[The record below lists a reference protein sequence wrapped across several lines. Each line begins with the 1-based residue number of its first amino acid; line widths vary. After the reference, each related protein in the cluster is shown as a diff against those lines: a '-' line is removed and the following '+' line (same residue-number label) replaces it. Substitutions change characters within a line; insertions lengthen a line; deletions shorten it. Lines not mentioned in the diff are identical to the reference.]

1 MSGMA
6 ERRKVLL
13 LDGHSL
19 AYRAFFALPATLS
32 TTGGQLTNAVYGF
45 TSMLLK
51 ALGEER
57 PDAVVVAFDG
67 PRSELQRTREY
78 PEYKAHRPA
87 MPDELREQMGMIEQL
102 LGQMSIPAVRET
114 GYEADDLLG
123 AMARKVAESGGEAII
138 VTGDKDMLQL
148 VGPHVRVLMTGKG
161 ITETVSYDRDAVEER
176 YGVAPERIPDIIGLK
191 GDPSDNIPGVAGIGE
206 KGGMALIAQY
216 GSLEGLYEHL
226 EEVGGAKRKQSLAE
240 GRDMA
245 YLSRDLAT
253 IDTAAPVN
261 IEIDAVRF
269 GQWDAQ
275 KVTDYLCALE
285 FKTLARRFLE
295 IFGGEISGSPEAG
308 GAALSYSLVDA
319 EDAGQVESFVRAARQ
334 AGRIGVAA
342 SLSGAGYCEIAA
354 DALAIATAD
363 RAMVVTLGTQGA
375 PARLAAEGLMAADE
389 VDKSFHD
396 AKGAWQALEKEGI
409 PVDGV
414 AFDTAL
420 AAYLENPALGTYH
433 LWDVWERNLGGAI
446 EVEGTPHV
454 TEEQPSLLP
463 AEGSQHELAGEAA
476 RVFHLTPVLEEKLGS
491 LGMLELFKDIE
502 MPLLATLKEMETE
515 GVALDAGIPRAL
527 AAEAA
532 VELASLEREI
542 YSLVGHEFKIGSTRQ
557 LAQVLFEELGLPTIK
572 RTKTGY
578 STDSSVLEALREEH
592 PISQKIID
600 YREYSK
606 LKSTYLDVLPALI
619 CPATGRLHCSFNQT
633 ATATG
638 RISSSNPNLQN
649 IPVRTEV
656 GRKIREA
663 FVAGKPSWS
672 LLVAD
677 YSQIELRVLA
687 HVSGD
692 PLLLEAF
699 AADEDIHRETA
710 SRVFGVPPSDVTPDM
725 RRTAK
730 VVNFGVVY
738 GMGYY
743 GLSSRLG
750 ITIED
755 ATRYIDT
762 YFATYRGVG
771 LYRDRCIKEARDRGY
786 AETLMGRRRFIPEL
800 KSPHRQTRELGERLA
815 INTPLQG
822 TAADIIKKAM
832 IDVTE
837 ALDGGR
843 LESRMTLQIHDELMF
858 EVSPE
863 EEEEMLRLVEER
875 MSGAVSLAV
884 PLKVDMGLYDNWGQ
898 AKQ

>member
-1 MSGMA
+1 MS
-6 ERRKVLL
+6 EKRKVLL
-13 LDGHSL
+13 IDGHSL

-67 PRSELQRTREY
+67 PRSELQRTIEY
-78 PEYKAHRPA
+78 PEYKAHRPT
-87 MPDELREQMGMIEQL
+87 MPDELREQMGMIEHL
-102 LGQMSIPAVRET
+102 LQRMSIPTVREA

-123 AMARKVAESGGEAII
+123 AMARRVAESGGEAVI
-138 VTGDKDMLQL
+138 VTGDKDTLQL

-161 ITETVSYDRDAVEER
+161 ITETVSYDREAVEER
-176 YGVAPERIPDIIGLK
+176 YGVAPERMPDIVGLK
-191 GDPSDNIPGVAGIGE
+191 GDPSDNIPGVPGIGE
-206 KGGMALIAQY
+206 KGAMTLIASY
-216 GSLEGLYEHL
+216 GSLDGLYEHL
-226 EEVGGAKRKQSLAE
+226 EEVGGAKRKQSLE
-240 GRDMA
+240 DGRELA

-261 IEIDAVRF
+261 IELDTVRF
-269 GQWDAQ
+269 GDWDRQ
-275 KVTDYLCALE
+275 NVIDYLCALE

-295 IFGGEISGSPEAG
+295 MFGGEIAGPADGG
-308 GAALSYSLVDA
+308 GATLSYSLVNV
-319 EDAGQVESFVRAARQ
+319 EDNALVESFVQAARR
-334 AGRIGVAA
+334 AGRLGVAA
-342 SLSGAGYCEIAA
+342 SISGAGYCDISA
-354 DALAIATAD
+354 DALALATD
-363 RAMVVTLGTQGA
+363 DQAMIVDMMTRGA
-375 PARLAAEGLMAADE
+375 LAAAAGLMAAED
-389 VDKSFHD
+389 VRKSFHD

-409 PVDGV
+409 SVKGV

-420 AAYLENPALGTYH
+420 AAYLENPSLGTYH

-446 EVEGTPHV
+446 EVAGTSRV
-454 TEEQPSLLP
+454 TGEQLALLD
-463 AEGSQHELAGEAA
+463 AESSWDELAAEAA

-491 LGMLELFKDIE
+491 MGMLQLFEGIE
-502 MPLLATLKEMETE
+502 MPLLKTLKEMETE
-515 GVALDAGIPRAL
+515 GVALDAGVPRAL

-542 YSLVGHEFKIGSTRQ
+542 HELAGHEFKIGSTRQ

-592 PISQKIID
+592 PIAQKVLD

-606 LKSTYLDVLPALI
+606 LKSTYFDVLPALV

-656 GRKIREA
+656 GRRIREA
-663 FVAGKPSWS
+663 FVAGRPGWR

-687 HVSGD
+687 HMSSD
-692 PLLLEAF
+692 PLLLDAF
-699 AADEDIHRETA
+699 AADEDIHSETA
-710 SRVFGVPPSDVTPDM
+710 AKVFGVPPREVTPDM
-725 RRTAK
+725 RRMAK

-750 ITIED
+750 ISMED

-762 YFATYRGVG
+762 YFATYEGVRR
-771 LYRDRCIKEARDRGY
+771 YRDLCIQQARDRGY
-786 AETLMGRRRFIPEL
+786 AETLLGRRRFIPEL

-832 IDVTE
+832 IDVAE
-837 ALDGGR
+837 ALADGR
-843 LESRMTLQIHDELMF
+843 MESRMTLQIHDELMF
-858 EVSPE
+858 EVAPSE
-863 EEEEMLRLVEER
+863 EARMTELVEER
-875 MSGAVSLAV
+875 MSGAASLAV
-884 PLKVDMGLYDNWGQ
+884 PLKVDIGLYDNWGQ